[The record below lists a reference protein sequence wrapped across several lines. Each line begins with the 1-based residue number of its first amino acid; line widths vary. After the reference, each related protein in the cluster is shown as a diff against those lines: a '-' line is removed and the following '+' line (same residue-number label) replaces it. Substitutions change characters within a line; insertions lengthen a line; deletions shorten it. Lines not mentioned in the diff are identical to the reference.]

1 MSSPPRAFAR
11 RRRVDRHDI
20 MIPLPSPA
28 VGVSVCLDPGRGT
41 WRVASDAVRTLRPWE
56 WGERRRMVAA
66 CSRAGRFDGAAFA
79 AAVAGS
85 LYEPPPPAGLV
96 PLHALV
102 ALDLLGVGHGAV
114 PQPLGRAEAVL
125 AARFG
130 WLPSAI
136 AGEPAPALD
145 SLLAS
150 LEPEAEVAG
159 PADGWNS
166 IRVVD
171 DGDG

>member
-1 MSSPPRAFAR
+1 M
-11 RRRVDRHDI
+11 
-20 MIPLPSPA
+20 
-28 VGVSVCLDPGRGT
+28 GVTVSLDPARGT
-41 WRVASDAVRTLRPWE
+41 WRVASDAVRTLRPWQ

-66 CSRAGRFDGAAFA
+66 CSRGGRFDGAAFA

-85 LYEPPPPAGLV
+85 LFEPPPPPALV

-102 ALDLLGVGHGAV
+102 ALDLLGVGHGAA
-114 PQPLGRAEAVL
+114 PQPLGRAEALL

-150 LEPEAEVAG
+150 LEPGSEMAAPERADSAG
-159 PADGWNS
+159 PGGGWNS